1 MPFFDFLSP
10 FSRRLRV
17 STIPTADSTFGFTGP
32 EGRRSTRIERPVPL
46 LITGQ
51 DGLGQDFLERTSAVS
66 LNLHGCRYPSRHD
79 THVGSWI
86 TLQIGDSGVGEIV
99 TTVRAQVRSV
109 QIPRN
114 PRDLYHVGVQLEKP
128 ANVWRIPSPPPDW
141 MTAAQRVAGELP
153 PSKEQTAAATGPGRA
168 PTPEDMPQPAG
179 TSKETKENEAAPT
192 NGEAD
197 RRLLTEALAGLA
209 SSVVPASPAMATAS
223 NKSGFAS
230 PNPEARLNSGFVSAS
245 SEARTGAAVAPAK
258 IEPTANTA
266 GEFPGENIEAP
277 SAPAYER
284 PSRVAITPEKL
295 LAALQPKIEKAA
307 ETAILAAISK
317 HLSPALHAAIN
328 SLDEAREA
336 CVKQVEESFT
346 QQRSTVVHTS
356 REELLARL
364 EDRLDEVRGRWDA
377 QLDGYRVRAE
387 EIVHR
392 IDRQAG
398 AAQKNLGDAREVS
411 ERAVREVQSK
421 ISTMVT
427 EALAQALREFDQG
440 IKQAAHMQLTN
451 VLEEVQGLTREATAY
466 LESNV
471 AEARATV
478 QTAASEAISEFRRQT
493 EIHATVTA
501 TDTTQRITSALA
513 ALDAEHRAAC
523 DSRRNSIQSEVTR
536 STEQVT
542 EQFRQGLRAFFYSCL
557 VAAVGAVEQ
566 HSQVT
571 REGFQFDPMSFLPP
585 AEK

>member
-1 MPFFDFLSP
+1 M
-10 FSRRLRV
+10 
-17 STIPTADSTFGFTGP
+17 STIPAAETTFGYAGP

-51 DGLGQDFLERTSAVS
+51 NGQGQEFLERTSAVS

-128 ANVWRIPSPPPDW
+128 ANVWRIPAPPPDW
-141 MTAAQRVAGELP
+141 QTAAERLAAEMP

-168 PTPEDMPQPAG
+168 PTLQDMPLSPG
-179 TSKETKENEAAPT
+179 EEVSTPV
-192 NGEAD
+192 NGSSGD
-197 RRLLTEALAGLA
+197 RRFLTEALAGLA
-209 SSVVPASPAMATAS
+209 PAMVPASPALPTT
-223 NKSGFAS
+223 
-230 PNPEARLNSGFVSAS
+230 ARLGGTAAPISIAATDATGTAATLGDPGLTGG
-245 SEARTGAAVAPAK
+245 SEAGQDAA
-258 IEPTANTA
+258 
-266 GEFPGENIEAP
+266 
-277 SAPAYER
+277 AYSR
-284 PSRVAITPEKL
+284 PNRVPITPDRL
-295 LAALQPKIEKAA
+295 LAAMQPKIEKAA
-307 ETAILAAISK
+307 ETAILAAVTK
-317 HLSPALHAAIN
+317 YLSPAVHSAIN
-328 SLDEAREA
+328 SIDAARDASVTQIEEAFA
-336 CVKQVEESFT
+336 
-346 QQRSTVVHTS
+346 QQRSAVVHSS

-364 EDRLDEVRGRWDA
+364 EDRLDEVRARWDG

-387 EIVHR
+387 EIVQR

-411 ERAVREVQSK
+411 ERAVRDAQIRLNS
-421 ISTMVT
+421 MVT
-427 EALAQALREFDQG
+427 HALAETLREFDQG
-440 IKQAAHMQLTN
+440 VKQASHRQLTK
-451 VLEEVQGLTREATAY
+451 VLEEVQSLTKEATTY

-478 QTAASEAISEFRRQT
+478 QTAATEALGDFRRQM
-493 EIHATVTA
+493 EIHAAVTA
-501 TDTTQRITSALA
+501 TDTTQRVSSALA
-513 ALDAEHRAAC
+513 SLDAEHRAVC
-523 DSRRNSIQSEVTR
+523 DERRNAIQADVLK
-536 STEQVT
+536 STEQAT

-571 REGFQFDPMSFLPP
+571 RDGLHLDPAKFLPP
-585 AEK
+585 VE

>member
-1 MPFFDFLSP
+1 MPIFDFLSP
-10 FSRRLRV
+10 FSRRPRV
-17 STIPTADSTFGFTGP
+17 STIPTADSTFGFAGP

-51 DGLGQDFLERTSAVS
+51 DGMGQEFLERTSAVS

-109 QIPRN
+109 QVPRN

-128 ANVWRIPSPPPDW
+128 ANVWRVPSPPPDW
-141 MTAAQRVAGELP
+141 LTAAQRVAGELP

-168 PTPEDMPQPAG
+168 PTAEDIPRPP
-179 TSKETKENEAAPT
+179 AAPKEAKDNEPAT
-192 NGEAD
+192 NGETTD
-197 RRLLTEALAGLA
+197 RKLLTEALAGLA
-209 SSVVPASPAMATAS
+209 SSVVPASPAMAATS
-223 NKSGFAS
+223 KSG
-230 PNPEARLNSGFVSAS
+230 
-245 SEARTGAAVAPAK
+245 AAAAPAPAK
-258 IEPTANTA
+258 AEPAAAPVAPTLVAAPEVEAA
-266 GEFPGENIEAP
+266 G
-277 SAPAYER
+277 APAYER
-284 PSRVAITPEKL
+284 PNRVAITPDKL

-307 ETAILAAISK
+307 ETAILAAVNK
-317 HLSPALHAAIN
+317 HLTPALHAAIN

-336 CVKQVEESFT
+336 CVKVVEDSVM
-346 QQRSTVVHTS
+346 QQRSAVIHGA

-411 ERAVREVQSK
+411 ERAVREVQTR

-427 EALAQALREFDQG
+427 EALAEALREFDQG
-440 IKQAAHMQLTN
+440 IKQAAHLQLTT

-523 DSRRNSIQSEVTR
+523 DARRNSIQSDVAR

-566 HSQVT
+566 HSQTT
-571 REGFQFDPMSFLPP
+571 RQGLQFDPKNFLPP
-585 AEK
+585 GE

>member
-1 MPFFDFLSP
+1 M
-10 FSRRLRV
+10 
-17 STIPTADSTFGFTGP
+17 STIPNAETTFGYAGP

-51 DGLGQDFLERTSAVS
+51 NGQGQEFLERTSAVS

-128 ANVWRIPSPPPDW
+128 ANVWRIPSPPQDW
-141 MTAAQRVAGELP
+141 VTAAERLAAEMP

-168 PTPEDMPQPAG
+168 PTLQDMPAPPMEEEISG
-179 TSKETKENEAAPT
+179 PT
-192 NGEAD
+192 NGSTGD
-197 RRLLTEALAGLA
+197 RRFLTEALAGLA
-209 SSVVPASPAMATAS
+209 PTMVPASPVLPTTARGASSGTSLAKGVS
-223 NKSGFAS
+223 NPTSVS
-230 PNPEARLNSGFVSAS
+230 SAS
-245 SEARTGAAVAPAK
+245 GAPASTGPSEALHESAADAA
-258 IEPTANTA
+258 A
-266 GEFPGENIEAP
+266 
-277 SAPAYER
+277 AYAR
-284 PSRVAITPEKL
+284 PSRVPITPERL
-295 LAALQPKIEKAA
+295 LAAMQPKMEKAA
-307 ETAILAAISK
+307 EAAILAAVTK
-317 HLSPALHAAIN
+317 YLSPAIHGAIN
-328 SLDEAREA
+328 SVDAARDA
-336 CVKQVEESFT
+336 SVKQIEDSFA
-346 QQRSTVVHTS
+346 QQRSAVVHSS

-364 EDRLDEVRGRWDA
+364 EDRLDEVRARWDG

-387 EIVHR
+387 EIVQR

-411 ERAVREVQSK
+411 ERAVRDGQIRLNS
-421 ISTMVT
+421 MVT
-427 EALAQALREFDQG
+427 QALAETLREFDQG
-440 IKQAAHMQLTN
+440 IKLASHRQLTK
-451 VLEEVQGLTREATAY
+451 VLEEVQSLTKEATTY

-478 QTAASEAISEFRRQT
+478 QTAATEALVDFRRQL
-493 EIHATVTA
+493 EIHAAVTA
-501 TDTTQRITSALA
+501 TDTTQRVSSALDS
-513 ALDAEHRAAC
+513 LEAEHRSVC
-523 DSRRNSIQSEVTR
+523 DERRNSMQAEVLK
-536 STEQVT
+536 STEQAT

-571 REGFQFDPMSFLPP
+571 RDGLHLDPAKFLPP
-585 AEK
+585 ES